1 MSNISNPK
9 TEVRKGIKL
18 NEKDIMMEVLTYLK
32 DLEKNYVVA
41 LTEASNE
48 YLFNKYLNIFESI
61 SSLQRKTYEIMFK
74 NGWYKLE
81 TVSNTKL
88 EEKVKLLNQEL
99 ENM

>member
-81 TVSNTKL
+81 TVSNTKI
-88 EEKVKLLNQEL
+88 EEKE
-99 ENM
+99 